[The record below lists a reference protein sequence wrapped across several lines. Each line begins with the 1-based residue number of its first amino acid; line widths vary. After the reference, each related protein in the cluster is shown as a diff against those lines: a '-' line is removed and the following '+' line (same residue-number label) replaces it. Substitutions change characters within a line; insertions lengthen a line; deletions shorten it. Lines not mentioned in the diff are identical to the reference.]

1 MVELSCYT
9 LKWQEFDL
17 EYNKDVKQLLP
28 EKEFKNIDS
37 EKSQSWNYMYCV
49 FIQIGKIDNQF
60 NLSLY
65 VVFFYSF
72 TSTIIIV
79 ITVYIIKFH
88 SFIIV
93 AGLMEESLIWISYLL
108 FEKDLTPTSEIWY
121 INLFLLKKIAKELM
135 NNVHWAQ
142 KSRKRKH

>member
-1 MVELSCYT
+1 
-9 LKWQEFDL
+9 
-17 EYNKDVKQLLP
+17 
-28 EKEFKNIDS
+28 
-37 EKSQSWNYMYCV
+37 MYCV

-108 FEKDLTPTSEIWY
+108 FEKDLTPTSEI
-121 INLFLLKKIAKELM
+121 
-135 NNVHWAQ
+135 
-142 KSRKRKH
+142 